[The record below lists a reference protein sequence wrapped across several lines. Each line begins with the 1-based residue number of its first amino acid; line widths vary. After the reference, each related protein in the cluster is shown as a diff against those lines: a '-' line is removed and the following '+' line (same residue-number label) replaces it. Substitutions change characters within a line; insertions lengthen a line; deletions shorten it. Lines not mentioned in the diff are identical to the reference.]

1 MNLFWFYHVNQNNT
15 NAVLIMDS

>member
-1 MNLFWFYHVNQNNT
+1 MNLFWFYYVNQNNT